1 MFNRKAKDA
10 SLAMEVQQ
18 RSRTFW
24 EDVWYRFIR
33 NNKTIIGLVMLALVF
48 LLCLYGMIFLDY
60 ETEVINQDIPNRLQ
74 TPCAEHIFGTDDL
87 GRDIFSRIA
96 YGARYSLF
104 IGFSST
110 IASLTIGSILGCIAG
125 YFGGKTDNIIMRL
138 TDVFIAIPST
148 LLAIAVVSALGP
160 NFFNLIISIAIGDI
174 PGYVRIIRSSV
185 LSIKDNEFVEASVAV
200 GGSSAHIMAQ
210 HIFPNTLAALI
221 VQATLGVGYVIIA
234 ASGLS
239 YLGLGV
245 MPPAPEWGAMLS
257 EAQAHIRYYPHQMIF
272 PGLAIIVTVLALN
285 LLGDALRDAID
296 PTLKD

>member
-1 MFNRKAKDA
+1 MFNRKAKNLE
-10 SLAMEVQQ
+10 LALEVQES
-18 RSRTFW
+18 RSFW
-24 EDVWYRFIR
+24 QDVGHRFIR
-33 NNKTIIGLVMLALVF
+33 NNKTIIGLIMLGVIVLM
-48 LLCLYGMIFLDY
+48 CIYGMIALDY
-60 ETEVINQDIPNRLQ
+60 ETDVINQNISNKLQ
-74 TPCAEHIFGTDDL
+74 TPSLDHLFGTDTL
-87 GRDIFSRIA
+87 GRDIFNRIV

-110 IASLTIGSILGCIAG
+110 LISLSVGSLLGCIAG

-148 LLAIAVVSALGP
+148 LMAIAVVSALGP
-160 NFFNLIISIAIGDI
+160 NFANLIIAIALGDI
-174 PGYVRIIRSSV
+174 PGYARIIRSSV
-185 LSIKDNEFVEASVAV
+185 LSIRDNEFVEASVAV

-257 EAQAHIRYYPHQMIF
+257 EAQAQIRYFPHQVIF
-272 PGLAIIVTVLALN
+272 PGLAIVITVLALN

>member
-1 MFNRKAKDA
+1 MFNRKTKNLE
-10 SLAMEVQQ
+10 LALEVQES
-18 RSRTFW
+18 RSFW
-24 EDVWYRFIR
+24 QDVGRRFIR
-33 NNKTIIGLVMLALVF
+33 NNKTIIGLIMLAIIVLM
-48 LLCLYGMIFLDY
+48 CLYGMIFLDY
-60 ETEVINQDIPNRLQ
+60 ETQVINQDIPNKLQ
-74 TPCAEHIFGTDDL
+74 TPSLQHLFGTDDL
-87 GRDIFSRIA
+87 GRDIFNRIV

-104 IGFSST
+104 IGFSAT
-110 IASLTIGSILGCIAG
+110 IISLSVGSILGCIAG

-148 LLAIAVVSALGP
+148 LMAIAVVSALGL
-160 NFFNLIISIAIGDI
+160 NFANLIIAIALGDI
-174 PGYVRIIRSSV
+174 PGYARIIRSSV
-185 LSIKDNEFVEASVAV
+185 LSIRDNEFVEASVAV
-200 GGSSAHIMAQ
+200 GGSSIHIMAQ

-257 EAQAHIRYYPHQMIF
+257 EAQAQIRYFPHQVIF
-272 PGLAIIVTVLALN
+272 PGIAIVVTVLALN

>member
-1 MFNRKAKDA
+1 MFNRKARNLE
-10 SLAMEVQQ
+10 LALEVQE
-18 RSRTFW
+18 SRGFW
-24 EDVWYRFIR
+24 QDVGHRFIR
-33 NNKTIIGLVMLALVF
+33 NNKTIIGL
-48 LLCLYGMIFLDY
+48 LLLGIIVLMCIYGMLFLDY
-60 ETEVINQDIPNRLQ
+60 KTEVVNMNIPNKLQ
-74 TPCAEHIFGTDDL
+74 TPSAAHPFGTDDL
-87 GRDIFSRIA
+87 GRDIFNRIV

-104 IGFSST
+104 IGFSAT
-110 IASLTIGSILGCIAG
+110 IISLSVESLLGCIAG
-125 YFGGKTDNIIMRL
+125 YFGGKIDGVIMRI

-148 LLAIAVVSALGP
+148 LMAIAVVSALGP
-160 NFFNLIISIAIGDI
+160 NFANLIIAIAIGDI
-174 PGYVRIIRSSV
+174 PGYARIIRSSV
-185 LSIKDNEFVEASVAV
+185 LSIRDNEFVEASIAV
-200 GGSSAHIMAQ
+200 GGSHAHVMAQ

-257 EAQAHIRYYPHQMIF
+257 EAQAQIRYFPHQVIF
-272 PGLAIIVTVLALN
+272 PGLAIVITVLALN

>member
-1 MFNRKAKDA
+1 MFNRKAKNL
-10 SLAMEVQQ
+10 SCHGSEKS
-18 RSRTFW
+18 RSFW
-24 EDVWYRFIR
+24 QDVGYRFIR
-33 NNKTIIGLVMLALVF
+33 NNKTIIGLIMLGIIVLM
-48 LLCLYGMIFLDY
+48 CIYGVLFLDY
-60 ETEVINQDIPNRLQ
+60 DTDVINQNMAIKLE
-74 TPCAEHIFGTDDL
+74 TPSMEHWFGTDSF
-87 GRDIFSRIA
+87 GRDIFNRIV

-110 IASLTIGSILGCIAG
+110 IISLTIGSILGCIAG
-125 YFGGKTDNIIMRL
+125 YFGGKIDNIIMRI

-148 LLAIAVVSALGP
+148 LMAIAVVSALEP
-160 NFFNLIISIAIGDI
+160 NFANLIIAIALGDI
-174 PGYVRIIRSSV
+174 PGYARIIRSSV

-257 EAQAHIRYYPHQMIF
+257 EAQAQIRYYPHQMIF
-272 PGLAIIVTVLALN
+272 PGLAIVITVLALN

>member
-1 MFNRKAKDA
+1 MFNPKARNLK
-10 SLAMEVQQ
+10 LALEVQE
-18 RSRTFW
+18 SRGFW
-24 EDVWYRFIR
+24 QDVGHRFIR
-33 NNKTIIGLVMLALVF
+33 NNKTIIGLI
-48 LLCLYGMIFLDY
+48 LLGIIVLMCIYGMLFLDY
-60 ETEVINQDIPNRLQ
+60 KTEVINMNIPDKLQ
-74 TPCAEHIFGTDDL
+74 TPSATHLFGTDDL
-87 GRDIFSRIA
+87 GRDIFNRIV

-104 IGFSST
+104 IGFSAT
-110 IASLTIGSILGCIAG
+110 IISLSVGSLLGCIAG
-125 YFGGKTDNIIMRL
+125 YFGGKTDGVIMRL

-148 LLAIAVVSALGP
+148 LMAIAVVSALGP
-160 NFFNLIISIAIGDI
+160 NFANLIIAIAIGDI
-174 PGYVRIIRSSV
+174 PGYARIIRSSV
-185 LSIKDNEFVEASVAV
+185 LSIRDNEFVEASIAV
-200 GGSSAHIMAQ
+200 GGSHAHVMAQ

-257 EAQAHIRYYPHQMIF
+257 EAQAQIRYFPHQVIF
-272 PGLAIIVTVLALN
+272 PGLAIVITVLALN

>member
-1 MFNRKAKDA
+1 MFNRKAKNLE
-10 SLAMEVQQ
+10 LALEVQES
-18 RSRTFW
+18 RSFW
-24 EDVWYRFIR
+24 QDVGRRFIR
-33 NNKTIIGLVMLALVF
+33 NNKTLIGLVMLAIIVLM
-48 LLCLYGMIFLDY
+48 CLYGMIFLDY
-60 ETEVINQDIPNRLQ
+60 ETQVINQDIPNKLQ
-74 TPCAEHIFGTDDL
+74 TPSLAHLFGTDDL
-87 GRDIFSRIA
+87 GRDIFNRIV

-104 IGFSST
+104 IGFSAT
-110 IASLTIGSILGCIAG
+110 IISLSVGSILGCIAG

-148 LLAIAVVSALGP
+148 LMAIAVVSALGP
-160 NFFNLIISIAIGDI
+160 NFANLIIAIALGDI
-174 PGYVRIIRSSV
+174 PGYARIIRSSV
-185 LSIKDNEFVEASVAV
+185 LSIRDNEFVEASVAV
-200 GGSSAHIMAQ
+200 GGSSIHIMAQ

-257 EAQAHIRYYPHQMIF
+257 EAQAQIRYFPHQVIF
-272 PGLAIIVTVLALN
+272 PGIAIVVTVLALN

>member
-1 MFNRKAKDA
+1 MFNRKAKNLE
-10 SLAMEVQQ
+10 LALEAQES
-18 RSRTFW
+18 RSFW
-24 EDVWYRFIR
+24 QDVGRRFMR
-33 NNKTIIGLVMLALVF
+33 NNKTYIGLT
-48 LLCLYGMIFLDY
+48 LLGIVVLMCIYGMVFLDY
-60 ETEVINQDIPNRLQ
+60 ETDVINQDVPNKLLMPS
-74 TPCAEHIFGTDDL
+74 TEHLFGTDDL
-87 GRDIFSRIA
+87 GRDIFNRIA

-104 IGFSST
+104 IGFLST
-110 IASLTIGSILGCIAG
+110 IISLTVGSLLGCIAG
-125 YFGGKTDNIIMRL
+125 YFGGKIDSIIMRV

-148 LLAIAVVSALGP
+148 LMAIAVVSALGP
-160 NFFNLIISIAIGDI
+160 NFANLIIAIALGDI
-174 PGYVRIIRSSV
+174 PGYARIIRSSV
-185 LSIKDNEFVEASVAV
+185 LSIRDNEFVEASVAV
-200 GGSSAHIMAQ
+200 GGSHRHIMAQ

-257 EAQAHIRYYPHQMIF
+257 EAQKWIRYYPHLVIF
-272 PGLAIIVTVLALN
+272 PGIAIVTTVLALN

>member
-1 MFNRKAKDA
+1 MFNRKARNLE
-10 SLAMEVQQ
+10 LAMEAQKS
-18 RSRTFW
+18 RSFW
-24 EDVWYRFIR
+24 QDVGYRFIR
-33 NNKTIIGLVMLALVF
+33 NKKAIIGLV
-48 LLCLYGMIFLDY
+48 LLGLIVLMCLYGVVFLDY
-60 ETEVINQDIPNRLQ
+60 ETEVINQNVAIKLQ
-74 TPCAEHIFGTDDL
+74 TPSLEHPFGTDTF
-87 GRDIFSRIA
+87 GRDIFNRIV

-110 IASLTIGSILGCIAG
+110 IISLTIGSILGCIAG
-125 YFGGKTDNIIMRL
+125 YFGGRLDNIIMRL

-148 LLAIAVVSALGP
+148 LMAIAVVSALGP
-160 NFFNLIISIAIGDI
+160 NFANLIIAIALGDI
-174 PGYVRIIRSSV
+174 PGYARIIRSSV

-257 EAQAHIRYYPHQMIF
+257 EAQAQIRYFPHQVIF
-272 PGLAIIVTVLALN
+272 PGIAIVLTVLALN

>member
-1 MFNRKAKDA
+1 MFNRKAKNL
-10 SLAMEVQQ
+10 SLAMEAQKS
-18 RSRTFW
+18 RSFW
-24 EDVWYRFIR
+24 QDVGYRFIR
-33 NNKTIIGLVMLALVF
+33 NNKTIIGLVMLGIIVLMCV
-48 LLCLYGMIFLDY
+48 YGVIFLDY
-60 ETEVINQDIPNRLQ
+60 DTDVINQNMAIKLK
-74 TPCAEHIFGTDDL
+74 TPSMEHWFGTDSF
-87 GRDIFSRIA
+87 GRDIFNRIV

-110 IASLTIGSILGCIAG
+110 IISLTIGSILGCIAG
-125 YFGGKTDNIIMRL
+125 YFGGKIDNIIMRI

-148 LLAIAVVSALGP
+148 LMAIAVVSALGP
-160 NFFNLIISIAIGDI
+160 NFANLIIAIALGDI
-174 PGYVRIIRSSV
+174 PGYARIIRSSV

-257 EAQAHIRYYPHQMIF
+257 EAQAQIRYFPHQMIF
-272 PGLAIIVTVLALN
+272 PGLAIVITVLALN

>member
-1 MFNRKAKDA
+1 MFNRKTKNLD
-10 SLAMEVQQ
+10 LAMDVQAG
-18 RSRTFW
+18 RSFW
-24 EDVWYRFIR
+24 QDVGYRFIR
-33 NNKTIIGLVMLALVF
+33 NNKAIIGLVMLAIIVIM
-48 LLCLYGMIFLDY
+48 CLYGVVFLDY
-60 ETEVINQDIPNRLQ
+60 ETDVINQDMSIQRQ
-74 TPCAEHIFGTDDL
+74 TPSPAHPFGTDDL
-87 GRDIFSRIA
+87 GRDIFNRIV

-110 IASLTIGSILGCIAG
+110 LISLTIGSLLGCIAG
-125 YFGGKTDNIIMRL
+125 YFGGKIDNVIMRL

-148 LLAIAVVSALGP
+148 LMAIAVVSALGP
-160 NFFNLIISIAIGDI
+160 NFANLIIAIALGDI
-174 PGYVRIIRSSV
+174 PGYARIIRSSV
-185 LSIKDNEFVEASVAV
+185 LSVKDNEFVEASVAV

-257 EAQAHIRYYPHQMIF
+257 EAQAQIRYFPHQMIF
-272 PGLAIIVTVLALN
+272 PGLAIVLTVLALN

>member
-1 MFNRKAKDA
+1 MFNRKTRNLE
-10 SLAMEVQQ
+10 LALEVQES
-18 RSRTFW
+18 RSFW
-24 EDVWYRFIR
+24 QDVGHRFMR
-33 NNKTIIGLVMLALVF
+33 NNKTYIGLT
-48 LLCLYGMIFLDY
+48 LLGVIVLMCLYGMLFLDY
-60 ETEVINQDIPNRLQ
+60 DTEVVNMDIPNKLQ
-74 TPCAEHIFGTDDL
+74 TPSLEYPFGTDET
-87 GRDIFSRIA
+87 GRNIFNRIV

-110 IASLTIGSILGCIAG
+110 IISLTVGSLLGCIAG
-125 YFGGKTDNIIMRL
+125 YFGGKIDSIIMRV

-148 LLAIAVVSALGP
+148 LMAIAVVSALGP
-160 NFFNLIISIAIGDI
+160 NFANLIIAIALGDI
-174 PGYVRIIRSSV
+174 PGYARIIRSSV
-185 LSIKDNEFVEASVAV
+185 LSIRDNEFVEASVAV
-200 GGSSAHIMAQ
+200 GGSHAHIIAQ

-257 EAQAHIRYYPHQMIF
+257 EAQAQIRYFPHQVIF
-272 PGLAIIVTVLALN
+272 PGLAIVITVLALN

>member
-1 MFNRKAKDA
+1 MFNRKAKNLE
-10 SLAMEVQQ
+10 LALEVQES
-18 RSRTFW
+18 RSFW
-24 EDVWYRFIR
+24 QDVGHRFIR
-33 NNKTIIGLVMLALVF
+33 NNKTIIGLIMLGVIVLM
-48 LLCLYGMIFLDY
+48 CIYGIFALDY
-60 ETEVINQDIPNRLQ
+60 ETDVINQNISNKLQ
-74 TPCAEHIFGTDDL
+74 TPSGEHLFGTDSL
-87 GRDIFSRIA
+87 GRDIFNRIV

-110 IASLTIGSILGCIAG
+110 LISLSVGSILGCIAG

-148 LLAIAVVSALGP
+148 LMAIAVVSALGP
-160 NFFNLIISIAIGDI
+160 NFANLIIAIALGDI
-174 PGYVRIIRSSV
+174 PGYARIIRSSV
-185 LSIKDNEFVEASVAV
+185 LSIRDNEFVEASVAV

-257 EAQAHIRYYPHQMIF
+257 EAQAQIRYFPHQVIF
-272 PGLAIIVTVLALN
+272 PGLAIVITVLALN

>member
-1 MFNRKAKDA
+1 MFNRKAKNLQ
-10 SLAMEVQQ
+10 LALEVQES
-18 RSRTFW
+18 RSFW
-24 EDVWYRFIR
+24 QDVGHRFIR
-33 NNKTIIGLVMLALVF
+33 NNKTIIGLIMLGVIVLM
-48 LLCLYGMIFLDY
+48 CIYGMFALDY
-60 ETEVINQDIPNRLQ
+60 ETDVINQNISNKLQ
-74 TPCAEHIFGTDDL
+74 TPSGDHLFGTDAL
-87 GRDIFSRIA
+87 GRDIFNRIV

-110 IASLTIGSILGCIAG
+110 LISLSVGSILGCIAG

-148 LLAIAVVSALGP
+148 LMAIAVVSALGP
-160 NFFNLIISIAIGDI
+160 NFANLIIAIALGDI
-174 PGYVRIIRSSV
+174 PGYARIIRSSV
-185 LSIKDNEFVEASVAV
+185 LSIRDNEFVEASVAV

-257 EAQAHIRYYPHQMIF
+257 EAQAQIRYFPHQVIF
-272 PGLAIIVTVLALN
+272 PGLAIVITVLALN

>member
-1 MFNRKAKDA
+1 MFNRKAKNLE
-10 SLAMEVQQ
+10 LALEVQES
-18 RSRTFW
+18 RSFW
-24 EDVWYRFIR
+24 QDVGRRFIR
-33 NNKTIIGLVMLALVF
+33 NNKTIIGLVMLAIIVLM
-48 LLCLYGMIFLDY
+48 CLYGMIFLDY
-60 ETEVINQDIPNRLQ
+60 ETQVINQDIPNKLQ
-74 TPCAEHIFGTDDL
+74 TPSLAHLFGTDDL
-87 GRDIFSRIA
+87 GRDIFNRIV

-104 IGFSST
+104 IGFSAT
-110 IASLTIGSILGCIAG
+110 IISLSVGSILGCIAG

-148 LLAIAVVSALGP
+148 LMAIAVVSALGP
-160 NFFNLIISIAIGDI
+160 NFANLIIAIALGDI
-174 PGYVRIIRSSV
+174 PGYARIIRSSV
-185 LSIKDNEFVEASVAV
+185 LSIRDNEFVEASVAV
-200 GGSSAHIMAQ
+200 GGSSIHIMAQ

-257 EAQAHIRYYPHQMIF
+257 EAQAQIRYFPHQVIF
-272 PGLAIIVTVLALN
+272 PGIAIVVTVLALH

>member
-1 MFNRKAKDA
+1 MFNRKARNLE
-10 SLAMEVQQ
+10 LALEVQE
-18 RSRTFW
+18 SRGFW
-24 EDVWYRFIR
+24 QDVGHRFIR
-33 NNKTIIGLVMLALVF
+33 NNKTIIGL
-48 LLCLYGMIFLDY
+48 LLLGIIVLMCIYGMLFLDY
-60 ETEVINQDIPNRLQ
+60 KTEVVNMNIPNKLQ
-74 TPCAEHIFGTDDL
+74 TPSAAHPFGTDDL
-87 GRDIFSRIA
+87 GRDIFNRIV

-104 IGFSST
+104 IGFSAT
-110 IASLTIGSILGCIAG
+110 IISLSVGSLLGCIAG
-125 YFGGKTDNIIMRL
+125 YFGGKIDGVIMRI

-148 LLAIAVVSALGP
+148 LMAIAVVSALGP
-160 NFFNLIISIAIGDI
+160 NFANLIIAIAIGDI
-174 PGYVRIIRSSV
+174 PGYARIIRSSV
-185 LSIKDNEFVEASVAV
+185 LSIRDNEFVEASIAV
-200 GGSSAHIMAQ
+200 GGSHAHVMAQ

-257 EAQAHIRYYPHQMIF
+257 EAQAQIRYFPHQVIF
-272 PGLAIIVTVLALN
+272 PGLAIVITVLAIN

>member
-1 MFNRKAKDA
+1 MFNRKAKNLE
-10 SLAMEVQQ
+10 LALEVQES
-18 RSRTFW
+18 RSFW
-24 EDVWYRFIR
+24 QDVGRRFIR
-33 NNKTIIGLVMLALVF
+33 NNKTIIGLVMLAIIVLM
-48 LLCLYGMIFLDY
+48 CLYGMIFLDY
-60 ETEVINQDIPNRLQ
+60 ETQVINQDIPNKLQ
-74 TPCAEHIFGTDDL
+74 TPSLAHLFGTDDL
-87 GRDIFSRIA
+87 GRDIFNRIV

-104 IGFSST
+104 IGFSAT
-110 IASLTIGSILGCIAG
+110 IISLSVGSILGCIAG

-148 LLAIAVVSALGP
+148 LMAIAVVSALGP
-160 NFFNLIISIAIGDI
+160 NFANLIIAIALGDI
-174 PGYVRIIRSSV
+174 PGYARIIRSSV
-185 LSIKDNEFVEASVAV
+185 LSIRDNEFVEASVAV
-200 GGSSAHIMAQ
+200 GGSSIHIMAQ
-210 HIFPNTLAALI
+210 HIFPTTLAALI

-257 EAQAHIRYYPHQMIF
+257 EAQAQIRYFPHQVIF
-272 PGLAIIVTVLALN
+272 PGIAIVVTVLALN

>member
-1 MFNRKAKDA
+1 MFNRKANNLK
-10 SLAMEVQQ
+10 LAMEAQKS
-18 RSRTFW
+18 RSFW
-24 EDVWYRFIR
+24 QDVGYRFIR
-33 NNKTIIGLVMLALVF
+33 NNKAIIGLV
-48 LLCLYGMIFLDY
+48 LLGIIVLMCIYGLLFLDY
-60 ETEVINQDIPNRLQ
+60 DTQVINQDVSNKLQ
-74 TPCAEHIFGTDDL
+74 TPNLQHLFGTDDL
-87 GRDIFSRIA
+87 GRDIFNRIV

-110 IASLTIGSILGCIAG
+110 IASLTIGSILGCVAG
-125 YFGGKTDNIIMRL
+125 YFGGKVDNIIMRL

-148 LLAIAVVSALGP
+148 LMAIAVVSALGP

-174 PGYVRIIRSSV
+174 PGYARIIRSSV
-185 LSIKDNEFVEASVAV
+185 LSIKDQEFVEASVAI

-257 EAQAHIRYYPHQMIF
+257 EAQAQIRYFPHQVIF
-272 PGLAIIVTVLALN
+272 PGLAIVITVLALN

>member
-1 MFNRKAKDA
+1 MFNRKAKNLE
-10 SLAMEVQQ
+10 LAMEAQKS
-18 RSRTFW
+18 RSFW
-24 EDVWYRFIR
+24 QDVGYRFIR
-33 NNKTIIGLVMLALVF
+33 NKKAIIGLV
-48 LLCLYGMIFLDY
+48 LLGLIVLMCLYGVVFLDY
-60 ETEVINQDIPNRLQ
+60 ETEVINQNVAIKLQ
-74 TPCAEHIFGTDDL
+74 TPSLEHPFGTDTF
-87 GRDIFSRIA
+87 GRDIFNRIV

-110 IASLTIGSILGCIAG
+110 IISLTIGSILGCIAG
-125 YFGGKTDNIIMRL
+125 YFGGRLDNIIMRL

-148 LLAIAVVSALGP
+148 LMAIAVVSALGP
-160 NFFNLIISIAIGDI
+160 NFANLIIAIALGDI
-174 PGYVRIIRSSV
+174 PGYARIIRSSV

-257 EAQAHIRYYPHQMIF
+257 EAQAQIRYFPHQVIF
-272 PGLAIIVTVLALN
+272 PGIAIVLTVLALN